1 MTHRTVIRLF
11 STTLIAAL
19 ALGCGGDTP
28 TGSVSKGLLE
38 VDPLFAGIDEGT
50 TQQLDATLNGTDAA
64 VTWAS
69 SDETVATVSASG
81 LVKGV
86 APGQASITASMTS
99 DPTQIRSASIT
110 VLKVL
115 GSPLTSGVAVTNVSS
130 GTLEQDEG
138 LLYHITVPPGAT
150 SLTVT
155 FTGGTGDGDIYVQ
168 RAVPPDVSGK
178 ENPGCHSFNGGNDE
192 SCTVTN
198 PQAGTWYVFVAVF
211 DPYAGATLTATVT
224 P

>member
-1 MTHRTVIRLF
+1 MTHRTVIRFF

-38 VDPLFAGIDEGT
+38 VDPLFAGVDEGT
-50 TQQLDATLNGTDAA
+50 VQQLDATFNGADAA

-86 APGQASITASMTS
+86 APGTASITASLAS
-99 DPTQIRSASIT
+99 DPSQIRSASIT

-115 GSPLTSGVAVTNVSS
+115 GSPLTSGVAVTGVTS
-130 GTLEQDEG
+130 GTLVRHQG
-138 LLYHITVPPGAT
+138 LVYHITVPPGST
-150 SLTVT
+150 SLAVS

-168 RAVPPDVSGK
+168 RAAPPDDSGK
-178 ENPGCHSFNGGNDE
+178 ENPGCDSGNVGNDE
-192 SCTVTN
+192 SCSVAN
-198 PQAGTWYVFVAVF
+198 PQAGTWYVFVAVW